1 MLDERSPRAAG
12 GEVLV
17 VDDAPANRFLYTA
30 ILEDDGHRVREAA
43 DGSAALTMIAAAAP
57 PIELVLLDVSMPG
70 MDGIEV
76 LRRVRA
82 RGDGGPALLIH
93 TSAAR
98 TPDAIERGLELGADA
113 YLIRPV
119 DNRELAARVRAALQI
134 QRLNAVAEGRDDSM
148 QLWALPAHGKPRSLG
163 VLESSGKTLRLS
175 VEEQSMAGALHLA
188 ISVEGKGGSATGSG
202 PSLPFLF
209 KGAAVQKAL

>member
-1 MLDERSPRAAG
+1 MVEAASGPPCHVARWRAATIG
-12 GEVLV
+12 CLLVLGFAV
-17 VDDAPANRFLYTA
+17 AAGISMFEQFKAQVQHLQGKLQTTA
-30 ILEDDGHRVREAA
+30 RIKY
-43 DGSAALTMIAAAAP
+43 IA
-57 PIELVLLDVSMPG
+57 VLLDAQQG
-70 MDGIEV
+70 
-76 LRRVRA
+76 
-82 RGDGGPALLIH
+82 
-93 TSAAR
+93 AAMLVTFDPQDR
-98 TPDAIERGLELGADA
+98 
-113 YLIRPV
+113 
-119 DNRELAARVRAALQI
+119 ALQI

-188 ISVEGKGGSATGSG
+188 ISVEGKGGSAPGSG